1 MHTFGKQFLDP
12 DAKIWQWECHQNC
25 MLFIII
31 YLLKVAGID
40 ANWSLFISQCTGPWD
55 EIIDK
60 ALWRISRLL
69 LWLRTWNV
77 HKHLK
82 VDHFVNPAQCTRY
95 LITLFCGDSFIFVAG
110 AWTLLWLLLWPH
122 NCYLN
127 SLRAFYGQLLPHKV
141 DCEASRVTRV
151 TCGRVSV
158 LARVC
163 QENWFVTRF
172 CFLAQTCLL
181 ISTLSPLGPGRGGVA
196 LAWPPR
202 RHLPGKYSFLNDA
215 RIFNMNLECDF
226 HLILKLLNVS
236 PISKVKTQ
244 GNLCISIQERAKQ

>member
-1 MHTFGKQFLDP
+1 MPSELYVIF
-12 DAKIWQWECHQNC
+12 
-25 MLFIII
+25 I

-60 ALWRISRLL
+60 ALWRFSRLL
-69 LWLRTWNV
+69 LRTWNV

-172 CFLAQTCLL
+172 CFLALRPVFSSQHFHHWAQVEEEWLCLGHPDAIYRANIRFWMMQGYL
-181 ISTLSPLGPGRGGVA
+181 IWILSV
-196 LAWPPR
+196 
-202 RHLPGKYSFLNDA
+202 
-215 RIFNMNLECDF
+215 
-226 HLILKLLNVS
+226 
-236 PISKVKTQ
+236 
-244 GNLCISIQERAKQ
+244 ISI

>member
-1 MHTFGKQFLDP
+1 MQ
-12 DAKIWQWECHQNC
+12 IEV
-25 MLFIII
+25 
-31 YLLKVAGID
+31 YL
-40 ANWSLFISQCTGPWD
+40 SLN
-55 EIIDK
+55 
-60 ALWRISRLL
+60 ALALEMRLL
-69 LWLRTWNV
+69 TRLCGDFTAPSQNPPTWTV

-141 DCEASRVTRV
+141 DSDASRVTRV

-172 CFLAQTCLL
+172 CFLALRPVFSSQ
-181 ISTLSPLGPGRGGVA
+181 
-196 LAWPPR
+196 
-202 RHLPGKYSFLNDA
+202 H
-215 RIFNMNLECDF
+215 F
-226 HLILKLLNVS
+226 HH
-236 PISKVKTQ
+236 
-244 GNLCISIQERAKQ
+244 

>member
-1 MHTFGKQFLDP
+1 MNTCFIRPLIFINGSFWRRKNIYVLLVLNIFKTHFLFWKLCIWDYCQAENMPINTSACKDAHIWKTIFGPRCKDLTVRMPSELYVIF
-12 DAKIWQWECHQNC
+12 
-25 MLFIII
+25 I

-141 DCEASRVTRV
+141 DSEASRVTRV

-172 CFLAQTCLL
+172 CFLALRPVFSSQ
-181 ISTLSPLGPGRGGVA
+181 
-196 LAWPPR
+196 
-202 RHLPGKYSFLNDA
+202 H
-215 RIFNMNLECDF
+215 F
-226 HLILKLLNVS
+226 HH
-236 PISKVKTQ
+236 
-244 GNLCISIQERAKQ
+244 

>member
-60 ALWRISRLL
+60 ALWRFSRLL

-141 DCEASRVTRV
+141 DSEASRVTRV

-172 CFLAQTCLL
+172 CFLALRPVFSSQ
-181 ISTLSPLGPGRGGVA
+181 
-196 LAWPPR
+196 
-202 RHLPGKYSFLNDA
+202 H
-215 RIFNMNLECDF
+215 F
-226 HLILKLLNVS
+226 HH
-236 PISKVKTQ
+236 
-244 GNLCISIQERAKQ
+244 